1 MPPMQFLRARR
12 SPADNRL
19 SIGIAIP
26 TCRRWTCSPAGGTV
40 PPTTIKGVQNSMF
53 DPPLGEFASFAHDIA
68 DLARQTIS
76 SAAGVRREP
85 IAKSDASPVT
95 ETDRA
100 VEKCLRKRIAD
111 HFPDHGVLGEE
122 FGAEG
127 LGNEFVWVIDPI
139 DGTKA
144 FVAGL
149 PVYGTLI
156 SLTRGGTPILGLID
170 NPMTGDRWLGV
181 SGQPTTLNNVP
192 IRTASTTALATA
204 FIANGNPDAFSPA
217 DKSRV
222 ESLRRITRWCVYGGS
237 CIAYGRVADGSV
249 DISIDGGL
257 DPYDYCALVPVITG
271 AGGCITDWQGRPLT
285 LNSGG
290 LCVATATDLLHRH
303 VLEILA

>member
-1 MPPMQFLRARR
+1 
-12 SPADNRL
+12 
-19 SIGIAIP
+19 
-26 TCRRWTCSPAGGTV
+26 
-40 PPTTIKGVQNSMF
+40 MF
-53 DPPLGEFASFAHDIA
+53 DPPLIEFAGFAHNIA
-68 DLARQTIS
+68 DLAGQTIRA
-76 SAAGVRREP
+76 AAGAKRQP

-95 ETDRA
+95 ETDRL
-100 VEKCLRKRIAD
+100 VEQCLRERIAD
-111 HFPDHGVLGEE
+111 RFPGDGVLGEE

-144 FVAGL
+144 FIAGL

-156 SLTRGGTPILGLID
+156 SLTRGGTPVLGLID
-170 NPMTGDRWLGV
+170 NPTTGDRWLGV
-181 SGQPTTLNNVP
+181 SGKPTTLNNVP
-192 IRTASTTALATA
+192 IRTASTIDPAAA
-204 FIANGNPDAFSPA
+204 FIANGSPDAFSSP
-217 DKSRV
+217 DRSRF
-222 ESLRRITRWCVYGGS
+222 ESLRRTARWCVYGGS
-237 CIAYGRVADGSV
+237 CIAYGRVAVGSI